1 MLSREDST
9 AHPLFKRLLHLRVQP
24 AGIVQLDPHVDLGV
38 DLVDI
43 LAPSPAA
50 SCKTQLHIL
59 CTVSTDVRLS
69 SCSHNIGVPEVALCH
84 MHADTF
90 ADPLDDVLRR
100 LPRFETLQWPRCA
113 MDQLHSLQGLSCEG
127 KPW

>member
-24 AGIVQLDPHVDLGV
+24 VGIVQLDPHVNLGV
-38 DLVDI
+38 DLVDV
-43 LAPSPAA
+43 LTPSPAA
-50 SCKTQLHIL
+50 SCKAQLHIL
-59 CTVSTDVRLS
+59 CTVSTDVRLC
-69 SCSHNIGVPEVALCH
+69 SCSQTLGGVSEALCH

-100 LPRFETLQWPRCA
+100 LPRFETLQWPRC
-113 MDQLHSLQGLSCEG
+113 MME
-127 KPW
+127 